1 MGEKTA
7 GSHREMRRVMAPCDI
22 AQAALFA
29 DILTAEVATLR
40 AQVRKAEKQW
50 DDRRDRS
57 RCDVDMPARLVRL
70 REQLNEAKRL
80 SARLRKLPNHKV

>member
-7 GSHREMRRVMAPCDI
+7 QAHRQGVRAMGPCDI

-40 AQVRKAEKQW
+40 AQVRKAEKRW
-50 DDRRDRS
+50 DDRRDRGQ
-57 RCDVDMPARLVRL
+57 RDVDTPASLVRL

-80 SARLRKLPNHKV
+80 SALLRKLPTQ

>member
-7 GSHREMRRVMAPCDI
+7 HAMGPCDI

-29 DILTAEVATLR
+29 DLLTAEVATLR

-57 RCDVDMPARLVRL
+57 RQEVDMPATLVRL
-70 REQLNEAKRL
+70 REQLTEAKRL
-80 SARLRKLPNHKV
+80 SALLRKVRTQ

>member
-1 MGEKTA
+1 MGA
-7 GSHREMRRVMAPCDI
+7 CDR

-40 AQVRKAEKQW
+40 AQLRKAEQQW

-57 RCDVDMPARLVRL
+57 RTDVDTPATLVRL
-70 REQLNEAKRL
+70 REQFDEAKRL
-80 SARLRKLPNHKV
+80 AALLRKVPKQ

>member
-7 GSHREMRRVMAPCDI
+7 GSHRQVRHAMGPCDM

-40 AQVRKAEKQW
+40 AQLRKAEKQW

-57 RCDVDMPARLVRL
+57 RDVDTPARLVRL

-80 SARLRKLPNHKV
+80 SARLRRLPNQ